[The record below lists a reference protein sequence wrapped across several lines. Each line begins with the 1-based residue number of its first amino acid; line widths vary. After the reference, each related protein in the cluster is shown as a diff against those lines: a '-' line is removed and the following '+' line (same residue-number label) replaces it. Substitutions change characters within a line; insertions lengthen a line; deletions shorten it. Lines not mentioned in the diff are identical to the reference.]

1 MDALLGA
8 LAGRT
13 MLMRDR
19 EGRPLGEHKAGAER
33 MQGIATELR
42 TCPYRGSRYH
52 HALPMNVSALRQVTA
67 HWAEVLG
74 GLAYLRDLHHA
85 WAGPATVRLIDV
97 WRVGH
102 LTSCI
107 ADFAFARTWN
117 AYGDGELP
125 APVGA
130 LYKVSLGIASTC
142 FRAWLDRAAAFERE
156 TTTAFLMEF
165 AEAHGQL
172 IGQDQVCGGSPA
184 MIREMLEI
192 ALQGDAGRYPR
203 ALATSIVVDEVRFRR
218 FVHATAAL
226 KFLRYA
232 FERQD
237 AAMRWDLGLGDEL
250 GAGSVLSSF
259 AVADDATRL
268 AILDELFAA
277 VSDPRCDGAALQP
290 LVARIRGRWSLRRVT
305 EVPAAIAR
313 YLELEAEH
321 AALAGLLKQ
330 RVAESLGID
339 LAEPLAR
346 ERGLVRFVPIR
357 EGRPSLRSALLS
369 TNQSSS
375 LMLTAVHAR
384 TMLSSNSG
392 DAREK

>member
-33 MQGIATELR
+33 MQGVATELR
-42 TCPYRGSRYH
+42 TCPFRGSRYH
-52 HALPMNVSALRQVTA
+52 HALPMNASALRQVTA

-85 WAGPATVRLIDV
+85 WAGSGTVRLIDV

-117 AYGDGELP
+117 TYRDGELP
-125 APVGA
+125 APIGA

-142 FRAWLDRAAAFERE
+142 FRAWLDRAAAFERD
-156 TTTAFLMEF
+156 TSADFLLDF
-165 AEAHGQL
+165 AETHGQL
-172 IGQDQVCGGSPA
+172 IGRDQVCSGSVA
-184 MIREMLEI
+184 MIREMLAI
-192 ALQGDAGRYPR
+192 ALHGDDGRHPR
-203 ALATSIVVDEVRFRR
+203 TQARGVVVDELRFRL

-237 AAMRWDLGLGDEL
+237 AAMRWDL
-250 GAGSVLSSF
+250 
-259 AVADDATRL
+259 AVADELDARSVLTSFALADDAARL
-268 AILDELFAA
+268 TMLDELFAP
-277 VSDPRCDGAALQP
+277 VIDPRCDGTALQP
-290 LVARIRGRWSLRRVT
+290 FVARIRACWGAQRVT
-305 EVPAAIAR
+305 EPQTAIAR

-321 AALAGLLKQ
+321 ATLTKLLKR

-339 LAEPLAR
+339 PDGPLAL

-357 EGRPSLRSALLS
+357 EGRPSLRRALLG
-369 TNQSSS
+369 N
-375 LMLTAVHAR
+375 A
-384 TMLSSNSG
+384 
-392 DAREK
+392 

>member
-117 AYGDGELP
+117 AYDDGELHMR
-125 APVGA
+125 GFDGFSQ
-130 LYKVSLGIASTC
+130 LFG
-142 FRAWLDRAAAFERE
+142 
-156 TTTAFLMEF
+156 
-165 AEAHGQL
+165 EA
-172 IGQDQVCGGSPA
+172 VNK
-184 MIREMLEI
+184 IRVNTVFTV
-192 ALQGDAGRYPR
+192 AG
-203 ALATSIVVDEVRFRR
+203 
-218 FVHATAAL
+218 
-226 KFLRYA
+226 K
-232 FERQD
+232 
-237 AAMRWDLGLGDEL
+237 
-250 GAGSVLSSF
+250 
-259 AVADDATRL
+259 
-268 AILDELFAA
+268 
-277 VSDPRCDGAALQP
+277 
-290 LVARIRGRWSLRRVT
+290 
-305 EVPAAIAR
+305 
-313 YLELEAEH
+313 
-321 AALAGLLKQ
+321 LLT
-330 RVAESLGID
+330 G
-339 LAEPLAR
+339 
-346 ERGLVRFVPIR
+346 
-357 EGRPSLRSALLS
+357 
-369 TNQSSS
+369 
-375 LMLTAVHAR
+375 
-384 TMLSSNSG
+384 
-392 DAREK
+392 